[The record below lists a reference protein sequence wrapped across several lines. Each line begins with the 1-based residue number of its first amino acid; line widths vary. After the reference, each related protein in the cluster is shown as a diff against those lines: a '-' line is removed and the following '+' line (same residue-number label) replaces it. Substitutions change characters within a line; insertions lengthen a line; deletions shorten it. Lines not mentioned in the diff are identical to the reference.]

1 MPWHPAHIEVLV
13 CPALGSP
20 AACTGTA
27 NAISTDA
34 HSVIVVSFIFLALSG
49 WVVISSL
56 SDAGFA
62 RNYDPYSPVD
72 ERPNG
77 KKSFYDKEL

>member
-1 MPWHPAHIEVLV
+1 
-13 CPALGSP
+13 
-20 AACTGTA
+20 
-27 NAISTDA
+27 
-34 HSVIVVSFIFLALSG
+34 VSFIFLALSG

-62 RNYDPYSPVD
+62 RNYDPDSPVG
-72 ERPNG
+72 ERPDG